1 MNAWDLA
8 PKCTHSYNND
18 GKIMSACSFS
28 RPFEFIGANTI
39 AVGSQL
45 TFIVGFNKW
54 ATTSAT
60 TPLATGVSPTLK
72 WVITDEAFGLV
83 AVLSSLLMTSVV
95 L

>member
-1 MNAWDLA
+1 
-8 PKCTHSYNND
+8 
-18 GKIMSACSFS
+18 MSACSFS

-39 AVGSQL
+39 AVGAQL

-54 ATTSAT
+54 ASTTAT
-60 TPLATGVSPTLK
+60 TPLDTGVSPALK

-83 AVLSSLLMTSVV
+83 AILSSLLMTSVV

>member
-1 MNAWDLA
+1 
-8 PKCTHSYNND
+8 
-18 GKIMSACSFS
+18 MSACSFS

-39 AVGSQL
+39 AVGAQL

-54 ATTSAT
+54 ASTSAT
-60 TPLATGVSPTLK
+60 TPLVAGVSPALK

-83 AVLSSLLMTSVV
+83 AVISSLLMTSVV